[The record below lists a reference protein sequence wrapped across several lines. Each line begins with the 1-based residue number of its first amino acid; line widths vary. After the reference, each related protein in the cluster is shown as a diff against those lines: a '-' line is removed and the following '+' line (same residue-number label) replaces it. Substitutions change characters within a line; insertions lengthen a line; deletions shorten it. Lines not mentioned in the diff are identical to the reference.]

1 MLDSYN
7 KRLQEYEAIYLKP
20 ERQADLG
27 TLMLGLLKMLPM
39 RCSREFDTSR
49 VILGI
54 FGAIVLRN
62 QVLRKVAKNRLY
74 WQT

>member
-39 RCSREFDTSR
+39 RCSDGGRSQLDPKSLAEFLDRFKAR
-49 VILGI
+49 VGLGS
-54 FGAIVLRN
+54 
-62 QVLRKVAKNRLY
+62 
-74 WQT
+74 